1 VAPSPSIEQ
10 VAHRILDE
18 AERLLGLQARS
29 VLFLLVLNISYV
41 SASPACLPPPHLCH
55 RKFKLGPL
63 EHMCACRWP

>member
-29 VLFLLVLNISYV
+29 VWFLRVLNISYV
-41 SASPACLPPPHLCH
+41 SASPACLPPYLCH
-55 RKFKLGPL
+55 RKFKFGPL
-63 EHMCACRWP
+63 EQMCFCRWP